1 MNLLNPLRR
10 RLLAA
15 AALATLGLGLVHG
28 AHAADGSAPDQLI
41 RQLSLETI
49 EGVKADKDIQA
60 GNINKII
67 ALVDAKV
74 MPHVNFQRMTATA
87 VGRFWRQ
94 ASPEQQQKLQ
104 AEFKTLLVRTYAGAL
119 TQVKDQ
125 TIGLKP
131 LRAQPTDTE
140 VVVRTEIRG
149 RGEPVQLDYRLEKSG
164 AEWKIYD
171 VNVLGIWLADQY
183 RNSFAQEIGANGIDG
198 LIKSLAEKNARAGN
212 APVKG

>member
-1 MNLLNPLRR
+1 MTLLNSLR
-10 RLLAA
+10 RLLRVAT
-15 AALATLGLGLVHG
+15 LATAGLGLVHA
-28 AHAADGSAPDQLI
+28 AHAADAGTPDQLI

-49 EGVKADKDIQA
+49 EAVKADKDIQA
-60 GNINKII
+60 GNIAKII

-74 MPHVNFQRMTATA
+74 MPHVNFQRMTSSA

-94 ASPEQQQKLQ
+94 ATPEQQTKLQ

-149 RGEPVQLDYRLEKSG
+149 KGDAIQLDYRLEKSG

-198 LIKSLAEKNARAGN
+198 LIKSLAEKNAKAG
-212 APVKG
+212 APATKS

>member
-1 MNLLNPLRR
+1 MTLLTSLRR
-10 RLLAA
+10 RLFTVATV
-15 AALATLGLGLVHG
+15 ATLSLGFVHA

-41 RQLSLETI
+41 RGLSIEVLES
-49 EGVKADKDIQA
+49 VKSDKDIQA
-60 GNINKII
+60 GNVNKII

-74 MPHVNFQRMTATA
+74 MPHVNFQRMTASA

-94 ASPEQQQKLQ
+94 ATPEQQAKLQ

-125 TIGLKP
+125 QIGLKP
-131 LRAQPTDTE
+131 FRGQPTDTE
-140 VVVRTEIRG
+140 VVVKTEIRG
-149 RGEPVQLDYRLEKSG
+149 KGDAIQLDYRLEKSG

-198 LIKSLAEKNARAGN
+198 LIKSLADKNAKAG
-212 APVKG
+212 AAK